1 LPAFFTLSRYCQQ
14 RSNDATALHLLSLV
28 CERLGQH
35 AYGADLAERSIAI
48 LETAYEEAEDPE
60 VEMRY
65 TIANCTLGRLRLS
78 LGQFEGAGTSFE
90 SAHGLLADKELQSR
104 QIIVLGVQVHLG
116 LGLANFF
123 LGDLEASLR
132 FLEEGLQ
139 IASPSDNYGNGSL
152 RTHLVIL
159 LAQVLWAIGTEGA
172 KEGAKS
178 RLLEW

>member
-1 LPAFFTLSRYCQQ
+1 MPAFFTLSRYCQ
-14 RSNDATALHLLSLV
+14 RRFNDATALHLLSLI

-48 LETAYEEAEDPE
+48 LETAYEETEDPE

-90 SAHGLLADKELQSR
+90 RAHGLLADKELQSR
-104 QIIVLGVQVHLG
+104 QIIVLKVQVHLG

-123 LGDLEASLR
+123 LGDVEASLR

-139 IASPSDNYGNGSL
+139 IASANNYDGPL
-152 RTHLVIL
+152 RSHLVIL

-172 KEGAKS
+172 KEEAKS

>member
-1 LPAFFTLSRYCQQ
+1 M
-14 RSNDATALHLLSLV
+14 HLLSLV

-35 AYGADLAERSIAI
+35 DYGADLAERSIAI
-48 LETAYEEAEDPE
+48 LETAYEETEDSE

-78 LGQFEGAGTSFE
+78 LGQFEEALASFKI
-90 SAHGLLADKELQSR
+90 AHGLLTDTELQSR
-104 QIIVLGVQVHLG
+104 HIIVLRAQVHLG

-123 LGDLEASLR
+123 HGNLEASLR

-139 IASPSDNYGNGSL
+139 IAITAKNGNDDDLPL
-152 RTHLVIL
+152 RSHLIIF